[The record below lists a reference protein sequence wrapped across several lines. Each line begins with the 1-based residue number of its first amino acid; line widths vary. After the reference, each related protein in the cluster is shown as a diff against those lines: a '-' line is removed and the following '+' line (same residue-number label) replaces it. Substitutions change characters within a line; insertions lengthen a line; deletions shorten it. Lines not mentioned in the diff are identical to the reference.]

1 MPRVIFWDVDTQ
13 YDFMKADGKLYVP
26 DAEQLIPNLRKL
38 TDYAHGHGIA
48 IVASADDHV
57 REHPEI
63 SATPDWKETFP
74 PHCLRGTPGQ
84 HKIPETTLRDPLVIE
99 PEPQD
104 AAALAA
110 RVKGHRG
117 DILFHKHRFD
127 VFTNE
132 NVTTVLNLLDPEDIV
147 LYGVATDVC
156 DKAAVEGL
164 LERRPHTRLFVVTDA
179 IRGIDRAASEQLLRE
194 WGDEGVR
201 LIRTKEIVEE
211 GLVEA
216 LARATA

>member
-1 MPRVIFWDVDTQ
+1 MARVIFWDVDTQ
-13 YDFMKADGKLYVP
+13 HDFMKADGKLYVP
-26 DAEQLIPNLRKL
+26 DAEHIIPNLKRL
-38 TDYAHGHGIA
+38 TDYAHGHGIR

-57 REHPEI
+57 VGHAEI
-63 SATPDWKETFP
+63 SEQPDWKTSFP
-74 PHCLRGTPGQ
+74 AHCLRGTPGQ
-84 HKIPETTLRDPLVIE
+84 KKIPETALRDPLVIE
-99 PEPQD
+99 PARSD
-104 AAALAA
+104 SKTLAD
-110 RVKGHRG
+110 RLRGHPG

-132 NVTTVLNLLDPEDIV
+132 NVTSVLDLLDPDDIV

-179 IRGIDRAASEQLLRE
+179 IRGIDRDASEQLLRE

-201 LIRTKEIVEE
+201 LVRTKEIVEE

>member
-13 YDFMKADGKLYVP
+13 YDFMRADGKLYVP
-26 DAEQLIPNLRKL
+26 EAEHVIPNLKRL
-38 TDYAHGHGIA
+38 TDYAHGHGIR

-57 REHPEI
+57 VTDVEI
-63 SATPDWKETFP
+63 SEQPDWKTTFP
-74 PHCLRGTPGQ
+74 AHCLRGTPGQ
-84 HKIPETTLRDPLVIE
+84 KKIPETALRDPLVIE
-99 PEPQD
+99 PARSD
-104 AAALAA
+104 STTLAG
-110 RVKGHRG
+110 RLRGHTG
-117 DILFHKHRFD
+117 DMLFHKHRFD
-127 VFTNE
+127 VFNNE
-132 NVTTVLNLLDPEDIV
+132 NLPTVLNLLDPEDIV

-179 IRGIDRAASEQLLRE
+179 IRGIDRDASEQLLRE

-216 LARATA
+216 LARAPA

>member
-26 DAEQLIPNLRKL
+26 EAEHIIPNLKRL
-38 TDYAHGHGIA
+38 TEYAHGHGIR

-57 REHPEI
+57 VTDAEI
-63 SATPDWKETFP
+63 SEQPDWKTTFP
-74 PHCLRGTPGQ
+74 AHCLRGTAGQ
-84 HKIPETTLRDPLVIE
+84 KKIPETALRGPLVIE
-99 PEPQD
+99 PAGSD
-104 AAALAA
+104 STTLAG
-110 RVKGHRG
+110 RLRGHTG

-164 LERRPHTRLFVVTDA
+164 LERRAHTRLFVVTDA